1 MYLATGVATR
11 VRKTSKI
18 AKMIFGIVENI
29 GEGENQAPIAPASL
43 LHFIKIGNFN
53 LDKIKLKSLA
63 DTEL

>member
-1 MYLATGVATR
+1 
-11 VRKTSKI
+11 
-18 AKMIFGIVENI
+18 MIFGIVENI